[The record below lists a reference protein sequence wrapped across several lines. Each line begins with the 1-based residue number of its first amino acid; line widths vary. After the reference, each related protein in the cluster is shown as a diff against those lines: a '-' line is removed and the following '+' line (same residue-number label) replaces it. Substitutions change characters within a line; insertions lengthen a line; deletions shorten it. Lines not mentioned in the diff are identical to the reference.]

1 MIRKSARKEFDIG
14 KSESDPLISMKM
26 IMTSREALQKTKE
39 KVPTLTPIP
48 SPPIPNPNPI

>member
-39 KVPTLTPIP
+39 KVP
-48 SPPIPNPNPI
+48 NPQYNIILS